1 MAYDWSRQEL
11 ARSPW
16 RSEVVP
22 RIPSI
27 LIQRAKIARPITY
40 GELAAELERLYGLES
55 KARKTLYGPAVGAV
69 GFAIQELGEQWGE
82 KIPPLNL
89 IVVQADTKLP
99 GHGADEVAHYYFDDG
114 GAGMAANRRTYIE
127 AAMQAV
133 FDYGPKWDR
142 VAQALGVDV
151 LEPEQANPDD
161 GQSIELPTIPTAY
174 RPESAA
180 HKALKAWVAANPEWF
195 DDYGQFGAGVNE
207 HRLSSGDSLDAYFT
221 NGLESLAVEVKA
233 SNASDAELMRGI
245 YQAIKYRAVLRAE
258 RRALRKPA
266 LCDAVLVSTRPL
278 SKAGR
283 ALAKRLHVDFV
294 RVPGDSER

>member
-27 LIQRAKIARPITY
+27 LIQRAKIGRPITY
-40 GELAAELERLYGLES
+40 AELAAELERLHGLES

-69 GFAIQELGEQWGE
+69 GFAIRELGEQWGE

-89 IVVQADTKLP
+89 IVIQADTKLP

-133 FDYGPKWDR
+133 FDYGQKWDR

-161 GQSIELPTIPTAY
+161 GQSIDLPVIPTAY

-195 DDYGQFGAGVNE
+195 EDYGQFCVGVNE

-221 NGLESLAVEVKA
+221 NGRESLAVEVKA
-233 SNASDAELMRGI
+233 RNASDAELMRGI

-278 SKAGR
+278 SKEGR
-283 ALAKRLHVDFV
+283 ALAKRLHVDFL
-294 RVPGDSER
+294 RVPGEAER

>member
-1 MAYDWSRQEL
+1 MVYDWNRQEL

-27 LIQRAKIARPITY
+27 LIQRAKIGRPITY
-40 GELAAELERLYGLES
+40 GELAAELERLHGLEP

-89 IVVQADTKLP
+89 IVVQADTQLP

-114 GAGMAANRRTYIE
+114 GAGMAANREAYIQ
-127 AAMQAV
+127 AAMAAV
-133 FDYGPKWDR
+133 FDYGPNWVR

-151 LEPEQANPDD
+151 LDAAHANPDE
-161 GQSIELPTIPTAY
+161 GNPIELPAIPTAY

-180 HKALKAWVAANPEWF
+180 HKALKAWVAAHPEWF
-195 DDYGQFGAGVNE
+195 EDYGAFEAGVNE

-221 NGLESLAVEVKA
+221 NGRESLAVEVKA
-233 SNASDAELMRGI
+233 SNASDDELMRGI
-245 YQAIKYRAVLRAE
+245 YQVIKYRAVLRAE
-258 RRALRKPA
+258 CIALRKPA

-278 SKAGR
+278 GKAGR

-294 RVPGDSER
+294 RVPAEAEK